1 MPYLW
6 LRNSFKMICRSK
18 TACHPSKMRVTTS
31 MRLQL
36 NVRLAS
42 FVAAALLAL
51 PAATHAQTS
60 AGGQGDQF
68 KDTSM
73 LKLPEGAKAAIFEFE
88 DLECPACA
96 HAAPI
101 VHQAI
106 ERYKIPYIRKDF
118 PLGQHIWSRDAAIT
132 ARYLQDKV
140 SPELAQQYR
149 LDVFAAQASINSK
162 EDLQGFTRN
171 WFSKHGKTAPFAL
184 GNDSLFGLEV
194 TADQRLGERMGVQ
207 HTPTIIVLGPRG
219 WVQVVD
225 VSQLYTV
232 IDQALAQTPA
242 PGAAH
247 GGPKKPT
254 AGVQR

>member
-1 MPYLW
+1 
-6 LRNSFKMICRSK
+6 
-18 TACHPSKMRVTTS
+18 
-31 MRLQL
+31 MRLTTKL
-36 NVRLAS
+36 SLATL
-42 FVAAALLAL
+42 AAAVLLSL
-51 PAATHAQTS
+51 PFAAHAQAS

-68 KDTSM
+68 RDTSM

-106 ERYKIPYIRKDF
+106 ERYKIPYIRHDF
-118 PLGQHIWSRDAAIT
+118 PLSQHIWSRDAAIT

-140 SPELAQQYR
+140 SPEMAQQYR

-162 EDLQGFTRN
+162 EDLQGFTRS

-184 GNDSLFGLEV
+184 GVDSLFGLEV

-219 WVQVVD
+219 WTQVVD
-225 VSQLYTV
+225 VAQLYAV
-232 IDQALAQTPA
+232 IDRTLAQTPA
-242 PGAAH
+242 QATNQTAAKTPAAH

-254 AGVQR
+254 TGVQR

>member
-1 MPYLW
+1 
-6 LRNSFKMICRSK
+6 
-18 TACHPSKMRVTTS
+18 
-31 MRLQL
+31 MRLSTRL
-36 NVRLAS
+36 HLAS
-42 FVAAALLAL
+42 FAAALLLAVPVAAL
-51 PAATHAQTS
+51 AQGS
-60 AGGQGDQF
+60 VGGQGDQF
-68 KDTSM
+68 RDTSM

-118 PLGQHIWSRDAAIT
+118 PLSMHIWSRDAAIT

-171 WFSKHGKTAPFAL
+171 WFTKHGKTAPFAL
-184 GNDSLFGLEV
+184 GTDSLFGLEV
-194 TADQRLGERMGVQ
+194 TADLRLGERMGVQ
-207 HTPTIIVLGPRG
+207 HTPTIIVIGPHG
-219 WVQVVD
+219 WTQVVD
-225 VSQLYTV
+225 VSQLYAV
-232 IDQALAQTPA
+232 IDRTLAQTPTSVV
-242 PGAAH
+242 AH